1 MLKILHTADWH
12 LGQSF
17 HGFSRD
23 TEHAAFLDWLLQQ
36 LQQHRPHALLLAGDV
51 FDTIHPPATAQ
62 KLFYSFL
69 ARARA
74 QQPELQ
80 LVVTAGNHDA
90 GSRLEA
96 PARLLETFDI
106 RILGTPLNADG
117 TELDLPRLLV
127 PLMGDSGSTEGIVI
141 AMPFLRPADVPQVAA
156 DDPWLAG
163 IREAY
168 HQATAAARQLK
179 DSTAPQSALIAIGH
193 CHLLGGQETTESE
206 RRLIVGHAEAIG
218 LDTFPADL
226 AYVALGHLHR
236 AQSFE
241 QGRIRYSGS
250 PIPLSFT
257 ESAYQHQVLLLEFSE
272 GQLQST
278 QSLTVPRTI
287 PLLTVPERGFA
298 PLPQVL
304 QQLESLR
311 NLPALPLERQPFLR
325 INVLATGPDPTRRQQ
340 IEQALQHC
348 SVRLCP
354 IQSQT
359 AVEQQA
365 ADSPETDAAPTADL
379 SVLTPANVLTREYQR
394 LYAADPPAELL
405 QALHEILQQEELS
418 V

>member
-17 HGFSRD
+17 HGFSRE
-23 TEHAAFLDWLLQQ
+23 TEHAAFLDWLLHQ

-74 QQPELQ
+74 QQPDLQ

-117 TELDLPRLLV
+117 TELDLARLLV
-127 PLMGDSGSTEGIVI
+127 PLKGDSGHTEGIVI
-141 AMPFLRPADVPQVAA
+141 AMPFLRPADVPPVVA

-168 HQATAAARQLK
+168 HQATAAARQMK
-179 DSTAPQSALIAIGH
+179 DSTAPQAALIAIGH
-193 CHLLGGQETTESE
+193 CHLLGGQETSESE

-236 AQSFE
+236 AQPFE

-257 ESAYQHQVLLLEFSE
+257 ESGYQHQVLLLEFSE

-311 NLPALPLERQPFLR
+311 NLPALPIELQPFLR

-354 IQSQT
+354 IQAQT
-359 AVEQQA
+359 AVEQQV

-405 QALHEILQQEELS
+405 QALQEILQQEELS

>member
-127 PLMGDSGSTEGIVI
+127 PLMGDSGGTEGTVI